1 MGKEEGHG
9 HQGKKKSYANSNV
22 DVAGSSTVCIYMY
35 IYFLHLYVY
44 FLGLQSGS
52 PNFCLLCIYYSWRG
66 LKCQFVGFSVFCFF
80 WLFFCGLGFFFGFV
94 FFNLQ
99 SSFEQVLTAADG
111 ITKNPKRPD
120 SLCSAFFMLI

>member
-1 MGKEEGHG
+1 MP
-9 HQGKKKSYANSNV
+9 
-22 DVAGSSTVCIYMY
+22 VCGVFWVLV
-35 IYFLHLYVY
+35 FLVV
-44 FLGLQSGS
+44 FL
-52 PNFCLLCIYYSWRG
+52 W
-66 LKCQFVGFSVFCFF
+66 VGF
-80 WLFFCGLGFFFGFV
+80 LF

>member
-1 MGKEEGHG
+1 MP
-9 HQGKKKSYANSNV
+9 
-22 DVAGSSTVCIYMY
+22 VC
-35 IYFLHLYVY
+35 
-44 FLGLQSGS
+44 G
-52 PNFCLLCIYYSWRG
+52 
-66 LKCQFVGFSVFCFF
+66 VFCVLFFLVVFLWVGVFF
-80 WLFFCGLGFFFGFV
+80 WFC